1 MYTVAFIF
9 IRLQWLSDLFVCCVM
24 ILFGKLGCEKPT
36 MINIAMLGNNWEDC
50 RIFLTYSARAQL
62 DFTEMA

>member
-9 IRLQWLSDLFVCCVM
+9 IRLQWLSYLFVCCVM
-24 ILFGKLGCEKPT
+24 ILFGKLGCERQKKIT
-36 MINIAMLGNNWEDC
+36 MLGNDWEDSS
-50 RIFLTYSARAQL
+50 IFLTYAACAQL